1 LIQADHAAEQA
12 EAAAASGM
20 AKDYEKKLLEGFKAK
35 AVGAKDNGKGA
46 AAEKGKA
53 VLTPK
58 QSELQEAEKALMDD
72 LKHQE
77 ELDKKKV

>member
-1 LIQADHAAEQA
+1 MFCCFFLVLLLLLLEVTCDCLQ
-12 EAAAASGM
+12 
-20 AKDYEKKLLEGFKAK
+20 LLEGSKAK

-53 VLTPK
+53 VLTPPK

-72 LKHQE
+72 LKHQAS
-77 ELDKKKV
+77 DV